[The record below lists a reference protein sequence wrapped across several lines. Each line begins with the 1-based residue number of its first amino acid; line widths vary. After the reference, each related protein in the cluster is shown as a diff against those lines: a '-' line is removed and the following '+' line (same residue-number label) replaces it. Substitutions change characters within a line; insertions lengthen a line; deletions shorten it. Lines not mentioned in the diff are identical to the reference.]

1 MSPATPPIGGTG
13 DKPRPSTSENT
24 GMRPFLF
31 SLLRASLFSESIES
45 CTLPPPSS
53 HYSQRR
59 VGSFLHRSSRSG
71 PSKSCPMSLALS
83 LPKFETPEPRSFAPR
98 FVGYVWGMR
107 LESFPSPNPAGPSL
121 IPETFIPLAQEPEL
135 PIQGFRPLFF
145 HPKDHLLRFLST
157 RIVVRNGSVSRK
169 SPPFLLCTILFRFML
184 LHCCS
189 MLSFHYAH
197 QALPNDSLR
206 SVKPFI
212 VFLIFPRM
220 PGVLRRPAHS
230 VLVIFSLHVENV
242 ETMRSFSRIKLHYA
256 HSSTSKFPDACRS
269 SSKGLS
275 SFSSSLLWSWG
286 SIFDALCSYNF
297 HA

>member
-13 DKPRPSTSENT
+13 DKTRPSTSENT
-24 GMRPFLF
+24 GMRPLLF

-59 VGSFLHRSSRSG
+59 VGSFLHRSSHSG

-135 PIQGFRPLFF
+135 PIQGFRTLFC
-145 HPKDHLLRFLST
+145 HPKNLLRFLST
-157 RIVVRNGSVSRK
+157 QIVLRNCSVSR
-169 SPPFLLCTILFRFML
+169 SPPLPFMYHPLSIHAPTLLQ
-184 LHCCS
+184 H
-189 MLSFHYAH
+189 A
-197 QALPNDSLR
+197 
-206 SVKPFI
+206 K
-212 VFLIFPRM
+212 
-220 PGVLRRPAHS
+220 
-230 VLVIFSLHVENV
+230 FSLCPPSG
-242 ETMRSFSRIKLHYA
+242 TQ
-256 HSSTSKFPDACRS
+256 
-269 SSKGLS
+269 
-275 SFSSSLLWSWG
+275 
-286 SIFDALCSYNF
+286 
-297 HA
+297 